1 MQELNLE
8 KKKVIATGVVGIII
22 RESKKENVTYYHLV
36 DSEADKLDV
45 YISLGKF
52 KIEDLDYTDEQ
63 KEQMW
68 HENEEH
74 GRQVNEDNHE
84 HYYNR

>member
-22 RESKKENVTYYHLV
+22 RESKKENV
-36 DSEADKLDV
+36 
-45 YISLGKF
+45 
-52 KIEDLDYTDEQ
+52 
-63 KEQMW
+63 
-68 HENEEH
+68 
-74 GRQVNEDNHE
+74 NHE